1 MTPALPPPNL
11 NDPAERA
18 AYQKELRMVT
28 RPIRWMGVAL
38 AIAAAVLAGLRARY
52 WPEMPMILP
61 LFLIGMAILHVL
73 AGVVV
78 RMKYHRVR
86 MGE

>member
-38 AIAAAVLAGLRARY
+38 AIAGAVLAGLRARY
-52 WPEMPMILP
+52 WPQLPMILP
-61 LFLIGMAILHVL
+61 LFLIGMAVLHVV

-78 RMKYHRVR
+78 RMKYHRAR